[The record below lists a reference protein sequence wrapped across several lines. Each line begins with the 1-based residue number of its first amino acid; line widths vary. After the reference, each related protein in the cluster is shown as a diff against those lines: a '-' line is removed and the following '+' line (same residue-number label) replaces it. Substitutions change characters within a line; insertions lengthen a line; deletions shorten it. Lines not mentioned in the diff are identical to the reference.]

1 MLDLSTTTSTVYLLN
16 IILFKAFFF
25 FWQTVTILATIQRT
39 SYFRFVPVCKTGPP
53 IYIFFFFLFL
63 FLTQIYI

>member
-25 FWQTVTILATIQRT
+25 LAN
-39 SYFRFVPVCKTGPP
+39 SDNLGNNSAN
-53 IYIFFFFLFL
+53 
-63 FLTQIYI
+63 